1 MLSWKVCS
9 ISAKVRSSSSKERSN
24 LISAPQALPLLVT
37 DSFILLLLLSGQTQA
52 AVRVE
57 AEEYLLRRDEGLEM
71 VGLDTDLVAPDPDAA
86 FEEIAEI
93 DGINDLSLKQIAGTR
108 AVRLAQMN

>member
-1 MLSWKVCS
+1 MLSWNVCS
-9 ISAKVRSSSSKERSN
+9 ISAKVRSSSSEERSN
-24 LISAPQALPLLVT
+24 LIAAPQALPLLVT
-37 DSFILLLLLSGQTQA
+37 DSFILLLSGQTQA

-57 AEEYLLRRDEGLEM
+57 AEEYLLPRDEGLEM
-71 VGLDTDLVAPDPDAA
+71 VGLDTDLVAPDADAA

-93 DGINDLSLKQIAGTR
+93 DGINDLSLKQIVGTR

>member
-1 MLSWKVCS
+1 
-9 ISAKVRSSSSKERSN
+9 
-24 LISAPQALPLLVT
+24 
-37 DSFILLLLLSGQTQA
+37 
-52 AVRVE
+52 VE